1 MLAGWGRKVVK
12 VSMSID
18 KSTITIMCQSSDA
31 EKIVVTQALLNYN
44 VFPCYPSH
52 PPIRA
57 TSSQQTLPLTSL
69 SSQIHNDFS

>member
-31 EKIVVTQALLNYN
+31 EKIVVTQALLNYR
-44 VFPCYPSH
+44 VGLLRSPGSYPVVINLEMTANQFLQFC
-52 PPIRA
+52 PPN
-57 TSSQQTLPLTSL
+57 
-69 SSQIHNDFS
+69 H